1 MRSQPE
7 TNRFYYLNL
16 HEKLHRRIAESTRC
30 LALCDAIERTRALSS
45 TWLCVGRSFNGT
57 PSRRHQDLMEVLV
70 GTDRDAAAAAMRDHV
85 VTSMHQ
91 AIQRLEPYFRAR
103 KVQGKTYSR
112 KQFTIELPADLPT
125 ASAIENGSQA
135 SPAEL

>member
-1 MRSQPE
+1 
-7 TNRFYYLNL
+7 
-16 HEKLHRRIAESTRC
+16 
-30 LALCDAIERTRALSS
+30 
-45 TWLCVGRSFNGT
+45 
-57 PSRRHQDLMEVLV
+57 
-70 GTDRDAAAAAMRDHV
+70 
-85 VTSMHQ
+85 MHQ